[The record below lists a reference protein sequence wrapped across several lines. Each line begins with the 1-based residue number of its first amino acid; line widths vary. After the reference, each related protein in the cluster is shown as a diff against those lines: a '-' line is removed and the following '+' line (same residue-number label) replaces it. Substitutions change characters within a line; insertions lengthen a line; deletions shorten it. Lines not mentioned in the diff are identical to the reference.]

1 MNPFSATKVRPET
14 KEDEEVCVIYCCN
27 IFSCWEC
34 EKKERQ
40 TECESSAAFPERVL
54 ERGGERRIISKWDIS
69 SFTKIK
75 SLHDFVTSSH
85 KERK

>member
-54 ERGGERRIISKWDIS
+54 EREGGKEGSSPNGIYRHSRKSKVYL
-69 SFTKIK
+69 T
-75 SLHDFVTSSH
+75 L
-85 KERK
+85 